1 MNKQPLQKKLIATW
15 RNVKN
20 FIAIEYLE
28 ASFTAQKHHSATM
41 KTVLMV
47 AEKPSLAHSIA
58 KFLSKGQ
65 MSTRKGL
72 NGACSVHEYNGQFN
86 NEPAKFKMTSVC
98 GHVMTLDFHHKFNN
112 WDAVN
117 PQELFTA
124 TTLKK
129 EANEKL
135 QMPRFLQHEGKG
147 VDYIVLWL
155 DCDKEGEN
163 ICFEVLDC
171 VKPFMNRRP
180 GTKTVFRAKF
190 SAITETDI
198 CSAMHRLSEPNKNE
212 ARSVDARQELD
223 LRVGCAFTRFQ
234 TKYFQ
239 GKYGDLDS
247 ALISYGPCQTPTL
260 GFCVERHDQ
269 IQSFKPETFW
279 VLKTQVLHPSGQTMN
294 LEWDRARLFDKEVAV
309 MFQKVVKS
317 SRYATVIG
325 VSKKEKAKQ
334 RPMALNTVEMLRI
347 ASSGLN
353 MGPQH
358 CMQTAERLYTQGYIS
373 YPRTETTHYPENFD
387 LKGTLRQQ
395 QSNSIWGSFVRE
407 LLEVGINKPRKGHDA
422 GDHPPITPMRPATE
436 AELGGDAW
444 RLYEFI
450 TISFIA
456 SISYD
461 CKYLQTTVKFAVDQE
476 TFSFSGKTVTSPGF
490 TTVMHWQAIPSDEHM
505 LHCQKDDV
513 YEIAEV
519 KLDERQTSPP
529 DYLTESELISL
540 MEKHG
545 IGTDASIPVHINNVC
560 ERNYVQV
567 LSGRRLQPTP
577 LGIVLVHGY
586 QKIDSQLVLPTMR
599 SAVEQQLNLIAHGK
613 ADFDSVL
620 QHSLSIF
627 SKKFVYFVQTITSMD
642 ELFEVSFTPLKDT
655 GKPLSRCGKCN
666 RYMKYINAKP
676 TRLHCAHCDETYSL
690 PQNGSIKLFKEL
702 RCPLDEFEL
711 VLWSTGVK
719 GKSTP
724 VCPYCYN
731 HPPFPEMRKGM
742 GCNQCVHP
750 TCPHSEVNLG
760 IADCTECENG
770 SLVLD
775 PTSAPKWRL
784 ACNKCNLV
792 VHVFEDAFRVSAT
805 DQECECGTT
814 LLNVDFNRTKSPLPG
829 DKTQHQGCLFC
840 DPLLAPLVKMSH
852 AASKHP
858 MYRGGRGRGG
868 RRGRGSRRG
877 KGRGRPKDKMSQLA
891 SYFV

>member
-1 MNKQPLQKKLIATW
+1 
-15 RNVKN
+15 
-20 FIAIEYLE
+20 
-28 ASFTAQKHHSATM
+28 M

-47 AEKPSLAHSIA
+47 AEKPSLAQSIA

-65 MSTRKGL
+65 MRTRKGL
-72 NGACSVHEYNGQFN
+72 NGACSVHEYDGQFN
-86 NEPAKFKMTSVC
+86 KEPVKFKMTSVC

-124 TTLKK
+124 ATLKK

-135 QMPRFLQHEGKG
+135 QMPRFLQQEGKG

-171 VKPFMNRRP
+171 VRPVMNKKS
-180 GTKTVFRAKF
+180 GNKNVFRAKF

-198 CSAMHRLSEPNKNE
+198 CSAMHRLSEPNRNE

-223 LRVGCAFTRFQ
+223 LRIGCAFTRFQ

-247 ALISYGPCQTPTL
+247 GLISYGPCQTPTL

-269 IQSFKPETFW
+269 IQSFKPEPFW
-279 VLKTQVLHPSGQTMN
+279 VLKTQVLHPSGQT
-294 LEWDRARLFDKEVAV
+294 LQLDWDRGRLFDKEVAV
-309 MFQKVVKS
+309 MFQKAVKS
-317 SRYATVIG
+317 SRSATVVG
-325 VSKKEKAKQ
+325 VSKKEKSKQ
-334 RPMALNTVEMLRI
+334 RPIALNTIEMLRM

-358 CMQTAERLYTQGYIS
+358 CMQIAERLYTQGYIS

-395 QSNSIWGSFVRE
+395 QTNSSWGSSVRE
-407 LLEVGINKPRKGHDA
+407 LLEQGINKPRKGHDA
-422 GDHPPITPMRPATE
+422 GDHPPITPMKPASE

-444 RLYEFI
+444 RLYELI
-450 TISFIA
+450 TRSFIA
-456 SISYD
+456 SVSYD
-461 CKYLQTTVKFAVDQE
+461 CKYLQTTVKFSIEQE
-476 TFSFSGKTVTSPGF
+476 AFSFTGKAVTNPGF
-490 TTVMHWQAIPSDEHM
+490 TSVMDWQAISSDERM
-505 LHCQKDDV
+505 PHCQQHDS
-513 YEIAEV
+513 YQIAEV
-519 KLDERQTSPP
+519 KLEERQTSPP

-540 MEKHG
+540 MEKHC
-545 IGTDASIPVHINNVC
+545 IGTDASISVHINNIC

-567 LSGRRLQPTP
+567 LSGRKLQPTP

-586 QKIDSQLVLPTMR
+586 QKIDPQLVLPTMR
-599 SAVEQQLNLIAHGK
+599 SAVEQQLNLIAVGK
-613 ADFDSVL
+613 AEFDSVL
-620 QHSLSIF
+620 QHAIEIF
-627 SKKFVYFVQTITSMD
+627 TRKFVYFVRTITSMD

-655 GKPLSRCGKCN
+655 GKALSRCGKCN
-666 RYMKYINAKP
+666 RYMKYISAKP
-676 TRLHCAHCDETYSL
+676 TRLHCANCDETYSL
-690 PQNGSIKLFKEL
+690 PQNGSIKLYKEL
-702 RCPLDEFEL
+702 KCPLDEFEL
-711 VLWSTGVK
+711 VLWSTGGR
-719 GKSTP
+719 GKSTL

-731 HPPFPEMRKGM
+731 HPPFSEMRKGM
-742 GCNQCVHP
+742 GCNQCTHP
-750 TCPHSEVNLG
+750 TCTHSEVSLG
-760 IADCTECENG
+760 IADCTECDSG

-775 PTSAPKWRL
+775 PTSAPKWKL
-784 ACNKCNLV
+784 ACNRCNLV
-792 VHVFEDAFRVSAT
+792 IHVFEDAFRVSAT

-814 LLNVDFNRTKSPLPG
+814 LLDIDFNRTKSPLPG
-829 DKTQHQGCLFC
+829 EKTQYVGCLFC

-891 SYFV
+891 SYFL

>member
-1 MNKQPLQKKLIATW
+1 
-15 RNVKN
+15 
-20 FIAIEYLE
+20 
-28 ASFTAQKHHSATM
+28 M

-72 NGACSVHEYNGQFN
+72 NGACSVHEYSGQFN

-317 SRYATVIG
+317 SRCATVVG

-505 LHCQKDDV
+505 PHCQKDDV

-545 IGTDASIPVHINNVC
+545 IGTDASIPVHINNIC

-599 SAVEQQLNLIAHGK
+599 SAVEQQLNLIAHGR

-784 ACNKCNLV
+784 ACNKCSLV